1 MTRLKEKEACRFFQQ
16 ILSGIEYVHKLGIVH
31 RDLKPENLLLD
42 KNKNIKIVDFGLS
55 NLYKQGELLKTACGS
70 PCYAAPEMIAGKQY
84 VGLRVDIW
92 SAGVILYAMIC
103 GYLPFDDP
111 DTQLLYKKI
120 MNGEYTIPSHV
131 SPEARQ
137 LIKSILNTDPERRYT
152 IEQIRSHP
160 WYRLNPAHEPQ
171 GIIHGFHKISID
183 ETILAQVSGY
193 GYDPE
198 EVRRLLNN
206 NKHNKLTTLYH
217 LLMLKAA
224 KNGYVSPADI
234 NNPNFMPKFLHSGK
248 EETLVAKDRDKS
260 AGPGERLN
268 QSFNPDRAELKSRP
282 RDLSES
288 RPAIERKP
296 VEESSSPARDKRYS
310 RNDYRKEPVKQPPQE
325 FVTKTHQKIE
335 NRTKK
340 PNLARLN
347 NTTFDENSQMGNRLK
362 SPNTSVSPGPR
373 RIDPLEAAARK
384 NLDDSLNL
392 GDGNAAKKILLNKI
406 KEINDA
412 GVRDKRVAN
421 EYSNMNHSQLKES
434 IKQTNYNIL
443 AIDQTKT
450 ADRKT
455 HQTGTGGLRDSFA
468 AGGRFH

>member
-1 MTRLKEKEACRFFQQ
+1 M
-16 ILSGIEYVHKLGIVH
+16 H

-55 NLYKQGELLKTACGS
+55 NLYKEGELLKTACGS
-70 PCYAAPEMIAGKQY
+70 PCYAAPEMIAGKRY

-120 MNGEYTIPSHV
+120 MNGDYSIPSHV

-137 LIKSILNTDPERRYT
+137 LIKMILNTDPDKRAT

-160 WYRLNPAHEPQ
+160 WYRLHPPNEPQ
-171 GIIHGFHKISID
+171 GIIHGYHRISID

-193 GYDPE
+193 GFDQE
-198 EVRRLLNN
+198 EIRRLLNN
-206 NKHNKLTTLYH
+206 NKHNKMTTLYY
-217 LLMLKAA
+217 LLMLKAS

-234 NNPNFMPKFLHSGK
+234 NNPNFVPKLLNSTK
-248 EETLVAKDRDKS
+248 EEKTNERDNS
-260 AGPGERLN
+260 LNPRERLN
-268 QSFNPDRAELKSRP
+268 QSFNPDRNESRA
-282 RDLSES
+282 RQRELSES
-288 RPAIERKP
+288 RPPLERITK
-296 VEESSSPARDKRYS
+296 EEMASPSRDKRYS
-310 RNDYRKEPVKQPPQE
+310 KHDYRKETTKPPPQE
-325 FVTKTHQKIE
+325 FVTKTHQRIE
-335 NRTKK
+335 NKTKK

-362 SPNTSVSPGPR
+362 SPKNSVSPGPR
-373 RIDPLEAAARK
+373 RGDPVEAAARK

-392 GDGNAAKKILLNKI
+392 GDTNNTKNILLNKI
-406 KEINDA
+406 KEINDS
-412 GVRDKRVAN
+412 GIRDRRVAN
-421 EYSNMNHSQLKES
+421 EYSNMNHSQLKDN

-443 AIDQTKT
+443 AMDPAKLPE
-450 ADRKT
+450 KKSPN
-455 HQTGTGGLRDSFA
+455 LRESFA
-468 AGGRFH
+468 GRFY